1 MINVTVNGKPRQLAD
16 ATELMSFLRDM
27 KVNFKFLAVGYNGE
41 VLPKT
46 EYDSVV
52 LKEGDVLEVVR
63 PIGGGSG
70 R

>member
-1 MINVTVNGKPRQLAD
+1 MINVTVNGKPRQLD
-16 ATELMSFLRDM
+16 DSTDLMSFLREM

-46 EYDSVV
+46 QYDGVV

-63 PIGGGSG
+63 PIGGG
-70 R
+70 